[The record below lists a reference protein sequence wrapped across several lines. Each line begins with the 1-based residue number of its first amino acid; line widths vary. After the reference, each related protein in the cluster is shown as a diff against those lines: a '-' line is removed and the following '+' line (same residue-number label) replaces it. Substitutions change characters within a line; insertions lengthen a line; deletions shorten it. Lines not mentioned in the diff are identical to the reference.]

1 MINLPIERFKQSAR
15 DIFEFEG
22 RNKAY
27 TFLLKP
33 KTVHDLFKR
42 YGFSLFFKNVRNP
55 IHRSNYNPKIV
66 ETLLNRPSS
75 FWYFNNGITAITS
88 ILPEIGN
95 HAQKIAIGGLQ
106 IINGAQTV
114 YSIYTAYSNAK
125 PIERKI
131 MDNEA
136 RIALRLIGS
145 SDKDFN
151 LQITR
156 YTNLQNP
163 MEDRDF
169 WANDDIQQRLQNE
182 SFDTD
187 TWYEKRKDEF
197 QLSEA
202 AQAQL
207 GVKIVPNTEFVTYY
221 VAFHLQKP
229 AYAAQRQS
237 DFFISKKDNKNGLY
251 EEIFNEKTKFEDMY
265 AAYIVFTQFSK
276 GFEKRILIPA
286 VALSKIVMEKYF
298 LITRP
303 TTGKLFNLNLHL
315 ITIYKNKKENDIIE
329 YKKVLAY
336 CYDFI
341 DKKILYYDTDEKQMM
356 IEALMI
362 DDTLYDTLIGIL
374 QQEPL
379 DIEKIKA
386 IEIPN

>member
-1 MINLPIERFKQSAR
+1 
-15 DIFEFEG
+15 
-22 RNKAY
+22 
-27 TFLLKP
+27 
-33 KTVHDLFKR
+33 
-42 YGFSLFFKNVRNP
+42 
-55 IHRSNYNPKIV
+55 
-66 ETLLNRPSS
+66 
-75 FWYFNNGITAITS
+75 
-88 ILPEIGN
+88 
-95 HAQKIAIGGLQ
+95 
-106 IINGAQTV
+106 
-114 YSIYTAYSNAK
+114 
-125 PIERKI
+125 
-131 MDNEA
+131 
-136 RIALRLIGS
+136 
-145 SDKDFN
+145 
-151 LQITR
+151 
-156 YTNLQNP
+156 
-163 MEDRDF
+163 
-169 WANDDIQQRLQNE
+169 
-182 SFDTD
+182 
-187 TWYEKRKDEF
+187 
-197 QLSEA
+197 
-202 AQAQL
+202 
-207 GVKIVPNTEFVTYY
+207 
-221 VAFHLQKP
+221 
-229 AYAAQRQS
+229 
-237 DFFISKKDNKNGLY
+237 
-251 EEIFNEKTKFEDMY
+251 MY